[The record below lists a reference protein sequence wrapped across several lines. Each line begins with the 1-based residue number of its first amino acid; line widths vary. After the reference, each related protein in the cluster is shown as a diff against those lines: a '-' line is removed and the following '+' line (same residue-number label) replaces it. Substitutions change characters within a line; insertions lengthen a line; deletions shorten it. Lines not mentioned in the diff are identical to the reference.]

1 MPRGPGAADG
11 AISGQG
17 QPDFFTAEVAEVRR
31 EVPDTVGHRFPLVP
45 TALLCAPRRAGR
57 GRLVTP
63 WLILCALCV
72 QRRCRVSGAPPGALR
87 GDARHIQSSVNE
99 PATAGTTGR
108 RAFAFA
114 SSDPFAPNTSMRHR
128 LPRAI
133 VALLATATLAAC
145 GGSDTDERPQ
155 GGDANAG
162 AAGGT
167 VVISTAA
174 DADFLFPPL
183 ISQVTG
189 RQVTDQLFD
198 RLAEIGEN
206 LSAVGD
212 AGFRP
217 RLADRWEWAQDS
229 MSIAFHIDPRARWH
243 DGRPVRAADVAYT
256 YRVYSD
262 PATASSSAP
271 LISDIDSVTVRDSST
286 AVVWYARRSPHQ
298 FFDAAYQLV
307 IVPEHVYGA
316 VKNAD
321 LRTSPVVRQPV
332 GSGRFRF
339 AKWEPGSTIELV
351 SDTTNYRGRAKLD
364 RVIWSVTPDFA
375 AAVAKLWA
383 GEADL
388 FETLRPEAIAELS
401 KYPDVKLVPYPSLAY
416 GYLGFNLREPGSR
429 TRAHPILGDRNL
441 RRALSMAVN
450 RDAVVK
456 NVFDSLAYVGRGPF
470 VRALTGDVQVQQIG
484 HDLAGAQRLLDS
496 LGWRDANGDGIRE
509 KNGRP
514 LKFSMLVPTSSA
526 VRQRMAVLLQE
537 QLRQAGVDAEVEAL
551 EFNAFIERQRA
562 RRFDSYFGAW
572 NVDPAPG
579 SIRQSW
585 TSTGITGDE
594 GSNFGSYSNPRFDA
608 LVDSA
613 LGARDAGKARE
624 YYQRAYQTI
633 VDDAPALWVYEP
645 RFFAGA
651 HKRLRPV
658 GLRADG
664 WWGSLADWTIP
675 ENERIPRDRI
685 GLQPRVAQ
693 Q

>member
-1 MPRGPGAADG
+1 
-11 AISGQG
+11 
-17 QPDFFTAEVAEVRR
+17 
-31 EVPDTVGHRFPLVP
+31 
-45 TALLCAPRRAGR
+45 
-57 GRLVTP
+57 
-63 WLILCALCV
+63 
-72 QRRCRVSGAPPGALR
+72 
-87 GDARHIQSSVNE
+87 
-99 PATAGTTGR
+99 
-108 RAFAFA
+108 
-114 SSDPFAPNTSMRHR
+114 MRHR

-167 VVISTAA
+167 MVISTAA

-183 ISQVTG
+183 VGQVTG

-198 RLAEIGEN
+198 RLAEIGDN

-217 RLADRWEWAQDS
+217 RLADRWKWAPDS

-243 DGRPVRAADVAYT
+243 DGRQVRASDVAYT

-262 PATASSSAP
+262 STVGSSATP
-271 LISDIDSVTVRDSST
+271 LLADIDSVTTRDSAT

-307 IVPEHVYGA
+307 VLPEHVYGA
-316 VKNAD
+316 IKGAD

-339 AKWEPGSTIELV
+339 AKWDAGSTIELV
-351 SDTTNYRGRAKLD
+351 SDTANYRGRAKLD
-364 RVIWSVTPDFA
+364 RVIWTVTPDFN

-401 KYPDVKLVPYPSLAY
+401 TYPDVKLVPYPSLAY
-416 GYLGFNLREPGSR
+416 GYLGFNLRDPGSR
-429 TRAHPILGDRNL
+429 TRAHPILGDRAM

-450 RDAVVK
+450 REAVVK
-456 NVFDSLAYVGRGPF
+456 NVFDTLAYPGRGPF
-470 VRALTGDVQVQQIG
+470 VRALDGDAQVNQVAY
-484 HDLAGAQRLLDS
+484 DLAGAQRILDS
-496 LGWRDANGDGIRE
+496 LGWKDGNGDGVRE
-509 KNGRP
+509 KGGRP
-514 LKFSMLVPTSSA
+514 LKFSILVPTSSA
-526 VRQRMAVLLQE
+526 VRQRMAVLIQE
-537 QLRQAGVDAEVEAL
+537 QLRQAGVQADVEAL
-551 EFNAFIERQRA
+551 EFNAFIERQRS

-585 TSTGITGDE
+585 TTTGVSGEE
-594 GSNFGSYSNPRFDA
+594 GSNYGSYSNPRFDA

-613 LGARDAGKARE
+613 LAAGSPAASKAL
-624 YYQRAYQTI
+624 YARAYQQI
-633 VDDAPALWVYEP
+633 IDDAPAIWVYEP

-664 WWGSLADWTIP
+664 WWGGLADWTIP
-675 ENERIPRDRI
+675 ENERIDRDRI
-685 GLQPRVAQ
+685 GLAPRTAQ
-693 Q
+693 R